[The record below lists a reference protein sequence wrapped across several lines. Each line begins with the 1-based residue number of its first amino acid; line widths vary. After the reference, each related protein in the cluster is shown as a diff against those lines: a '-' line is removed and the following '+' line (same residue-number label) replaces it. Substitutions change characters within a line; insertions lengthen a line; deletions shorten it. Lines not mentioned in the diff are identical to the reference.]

1 MCLRVLSQVER
12 DIVMENVSQMRLG
25 SKYMISDHDWMRE
38 FTEATSMEAVRIL
51 DLLCLM
57 DPSLVS
63 CIFPAVKKVY
73 ERTANRQSG
82 LVFSAVLQFFVN
94 HGQHVIFDVDPV
106 LQHFCVDYV
115 SVRYRQQLLAM
126 SALLFLRTNTSKM
139 LLHTPVFPKY
149 YPAIIKLL
157 AWHPRTVAS
166 EILPLIPAM
175 VGPTTFAELFHTL
188 LDLPLTA
195 AFMEQHDR
203 PEEHPADAQWSRLGV
218 DRTSPAFKTVQQ
230 YIMRNEAGIDG

>member
-1 MCLRVLSQVER
+1 MS
-12 DIVMENVSQMRLG
+12 
-25 SKYMISDHDWMRE
+25 E

-51 DLLCLM
+51 DLICLM

-63 CIFPAVKKVY
+63 WIFPAVKKVY

-82 LVFSAVLQFFVN
+82 LVFAAVLQFFVN

-106 LQHFCVDYV
+106 LHHFCVDYV

-126 SALLFLRTNTSKM
+126 STLLFLTTNTSKM

-175 VGPTTFAELFHTL
+175 VG
-188 LDLPLTA
+188 
-195 AFMEQHDR
+195 
-203 PEEHPADAQWSRLGV
+203 LG
-218 DRTSPAFKTVQQ
+218 
-230 YIMRNEAGIDG
+230 M